1 MGALQN
7 TVFFVIFLGVLVT
20 VHELGHFLAAKWA
33 NVKVLKFSIGFGPK
47 LFGFRRGETEYQ
59 VAAVPLGGFV
69 RMAGELPGDEVP
81 EEDLKRSFMSA
92 PWWKRAVIV
101 VAGPAFNLIF
111 PVLALFFVFLGD
123 HESPVAWVGAV
134 EKGSAAA
141 IAGMQPGD
149 IITKINGTTIR
160 GFVEISPTLADL
172 YDKDVPVTVKRG
184 DKELVLNVRPTLQED
199 IDVTGTTKRGLLGV
213 SRFARPAVIGVPEG
227 SAAKAAGLQTFDRV
241 LSVNGKKTQ
250 DEIAL
255 GRVLDEEPAGPLKI
269 VALRSTLADVGG
281 AGLTSA
287 QVIEATVEKPEG
299 AKGLEAL
306 GGAEAGD
313 TYVWTVFTSSHA
325 ERMGLARGDRLLAL
339 DGKPLK
345 SWGHFIGAIGAAQ
358 LRSVTVRWRHGSEE
372 KEGAFGPLTPE
383 SMGNKRFCLEPFD
396 FGVRPRASFQGV
408 PEVLAETQPV
418 PMMTVHMGPLDAAK
432 ASLAQVPVAIGV
444 VGGVMKKLFT
454 LEVPIES
461 LGGPIQLFQLAS
473 QSAEAG
479 PRVFLDRMALIS
491 VNLGL
496 VNLLPIPILDGFG
509 LLAALWEGIR
519 RRPIP
524 MRAREVATMV
534 GLVMLAALVVLV
546 FRNDISRLLFC

>member
-59 VAAVPLGGFV
+59 IAAVPLGGFV
-69 RMAGELPGDEVP
+69 RMAGELPGDDVP

-92 PWWKRAVIV
+92 PWWKRAIIV

-141 IAGMQPGD
+141 IAGIQPGD
-149 IITKINGTTIR
+149 VITKINGTAIR

-172 YDKDVPVTVKRG
+172 YDREVPITVKRG
-184 DKELVLNVRPTLQED
+184 DKDLVLTVRPTLQED

-227 SAAKAAGLQTFDRV
+227 SAAKAAGLETFDRI
-241 LSVNGKKTQ
+241 LSINGEKTQ
-250 DEIAL
+250 DEIAML
-255 GRVLDEEPAGPLKI
+255 KVLAAQPAGPLKI
-269 VALRSTLADVGG
+269 VALRSALTDLGG
-281 AGLTSA
+281 AELTSA
-287 QVIEATVEKPEG
+287 KVVEATVEKQEAEG
-299 AKGLEAL
+299 LAAL
-306 GGAEAGD
+306 GGAEPGD
-313 TYVWTVFTSSHA
+313 TWVWTVFTNSHA
-325 ERMGLARGDRLLAL
+325 ARLGLVPGDRLLSL

-358 LRSVTVRWRHGSEE
+358 LRAVTVRWRHGNEE
-372 KEGAFGPLTPE
+372 KEGSLGPLTADA
-383 SMGNKRFCLEPFD
+383 MGNKRFCLEPFD

-418 PMMTVHMGPLDAAK
+418 PMMTVHMNALDAAK

-444 VGGVMKKLFT
+444 VAGVMKKLFT

-509 LLAALWEGIR
+509 LLSALWEGVR

-524 MRAREVATMV
+524 MRAREIATMV